1 MKLRKNGIADS
12 KKRQR
17 PFLDK
22 KTNQKG
28 IKKRARPIRPDSFD
42 VANYRC
48 GTNLTKSPVASVM
61 A

>member
-1 MKLRKNGIADS
+1 MKLQKNGIADS
-12 KKRQR
+12 EKSSK

-28 IKKRARPIRPDSFD
+28 VKKRARPIRSGSID
-42 VANYRC
+42 VTNYRC